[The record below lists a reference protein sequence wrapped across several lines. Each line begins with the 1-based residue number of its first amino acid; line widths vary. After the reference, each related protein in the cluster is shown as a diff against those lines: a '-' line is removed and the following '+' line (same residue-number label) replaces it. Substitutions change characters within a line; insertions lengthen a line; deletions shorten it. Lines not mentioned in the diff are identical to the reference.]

1 MTQSKVTSVIEVC
14 SNVGSGFIFALL
26 VWTFVIPVMYPRM
39 SGPVDE
45 SIVITTTFT
54 VVSILRG
61 YFWRRLFAN
70 GVRVTVSRW
79 IHFLSR
85 GKFGKIGGTDG

>member
-1 MTQSKVTSVIEVC
+1 MPQTKIDSVIEVC

-45 SIVITTTFT
+45 SVVITTTFT

-70 GVRVTVSRW
+70 GVRVTVLRW
-79 IHFLSR
+79 IHFLSGGR
-85 GKFGKIGGTDG
+85 FGKIGGTDG